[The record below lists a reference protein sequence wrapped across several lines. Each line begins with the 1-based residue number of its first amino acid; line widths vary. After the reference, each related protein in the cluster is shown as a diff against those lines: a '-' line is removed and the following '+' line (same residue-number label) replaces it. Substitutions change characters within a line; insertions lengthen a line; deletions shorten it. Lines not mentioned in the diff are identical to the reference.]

1 MKKNNLLMLVAAM
14 VIVAVAAVKVTNAE
28 TIKTESDSNPNHSMK
43 RWVNNDESTKTEEGI
58 KDERPVAWF
67 VVNSK
72 EARVQNKV
80 CHNDPSIQST
90 PNCVN
95 SLHALQIVFAG
106 ASGR

>member
-1 MKKNNLLMLVAAM
+1 
-14 VIVAVAAVKVTNAE
+14 
-28 TIKTESDSNPNHSMK
+28 MK
-43 RWVNNDESTKTEEGI
+43 RWVNNVEDTKISEGI

-67 VVNSK
+67 VANSK
-72 EARVQNKV
+72 EARSQNKA
-80 CHNDPSIQST
+80 CHNDPGIQST